1 MSIRKTRTVSISLII
16 AIILSIT
23 GLLQISVY
31 ADFIEEV
38 DLYSIPSQYEP
49 YLTIPDTHLQE
60 YQIDVDSLGFS
71 AQGTPTFSIL
81 SKYTSGYTGTG
92 YSSTAVSVS
101 ESGLVTP
108 GMAKIYYRADG
119 TGSYQER

>member
-1 MSIRKTRTVSISLII
+1 MSIRKARAVSISLVI

-23 GLLQISVY
+23 GLLRISVY

-49 YLTIPDTHLQE
+49 YLTIPDTNLQE
-60 YQIDVDSLGFS
+60 YQINVDSLGFS
-71 AQGTPTFSIL
+71 SQGTPSFSIL
-81 SKYTSGYTGTG
+81 SKYNSGYTGPYNT
-92 YSSTAVSVS
+92 TAVSVS
-101 ESGLVTP
+101 ESGLVTL